1 MKQKM
6 VVKVSLNGKDSR
18 CKAMKIAVSKHC
30 GIESIGWKGENQ
42 LEVVG
47 DGIDVAKLTDLLR
60 KKVGRTEVVSVN
72 LVDGGGGSSGSSGGR
87 GDGGSGSGGGGGGDL
102 GTKNRNSNSSFQG
115 QKTMK
120 QKMVVKVSLNG
131 EDSRCKAMKTVVSQH
146 RGWKG
151 ENQLEVVGD
160 GIDVAKLTF
169 QLRKKVGCTEVVSV
183 NPVDGKDKK
192 DGNVVFTT
200 TDYKPQPACCTIM

>member
-1 MKQKM
+1 
-6 VVKVSLNGKDSR
+6 
-18 CKAMKIAVSKHC
+18 
-30 GIESIGWKGENQ
+30 
-42 LEVVG
+42 
-47 DGIDVAKLTDLLR
+47 
-60 KKVGRTEVVSVN
+60 
-72 LVDGGGGSSGSSGGR
+72 
-87 GDGGSGSGGGGGGDL
+87 
-102 GTKNRNSNSSFQG
+102 
-115 QKTMK
+115 MK

-146 RGWKG
+146 RGIESIGWKG

-183 NPVDGKDKK
+183 NSVDGKDKK
-192 DGNVVFTT
+192 DGNVVFTA